1 MIFEINGT
9 WLWAGWMTVGKGMA
23 LFKDVE
29 ISKIDAQ
36 DCPVLMDQFG
46 NKWID
51 INPEKDNKQRK
62 N

>member
-1 MIFEINGT
+1 
-9 WLWAGWMTVGKGMA
+9 MTIGKEMA
-23 LFKDVE
+23 LFRDVHM
-29 ISKIDAQ
+29 SKIDAN

-62 N
+62 H